1 MSLMVLSASRKA
13 SVESEVRDVL
23 ARVARGCGPEG
34 TLRGVD
40 KLPLQYTDLLL
51 LLGPVRSGILQSLTR
66 TLRGW
71 LLG

>member
-13 SVESEVRDVL
+13 SVESEVRGVL

-40 KLPLQYTDLLL
+40 ELPLQHTDLLL
-51 LLGPVRSGILQSLTR
+51 LLGSVRGGILQSLTR